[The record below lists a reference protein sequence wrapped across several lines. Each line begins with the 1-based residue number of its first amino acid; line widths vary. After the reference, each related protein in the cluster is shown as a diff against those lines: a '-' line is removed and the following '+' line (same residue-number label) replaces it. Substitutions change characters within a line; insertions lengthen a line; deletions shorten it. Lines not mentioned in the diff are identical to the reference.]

1 MKHTFIFIILLFL
14 IFLLFF
20 IIRLRKVT
28 EKFNDF
34 ENNFT
39 ICIKTLYRSDLLKE
53 NIISIRKIYPTVKI
67 IIADDSDDEYKIKNK
82 MAIQQASKND
92 KNITYI
98 PLPYDAGLSKGRNE
112 CVKKVKTEFTI
123 ITDDSRFLISKND
136 VIQNIITYMK
146 KNNVKLVTGI
156 IKDRSDSNYISNFDY
171 CMNENRKRISNDE
184 IKKIMEENGTIILK
198 KKQVNNIS
206 KFGNLEFQDINMGVN
221 CFIAETQTL
230 KNNKWDEN
238 KGPYG
243 VGDYGNAE
251 HEDFFFRLWLKN
263 TNIKYCKH
271 FYFKQPNDIL
281 RKYDKNGLELRERK
295 LDKSNIFKLVI
306 E

>member
-1 MKHTFIFIILLFL
+1 
-14 IFLLFF
+14 
-20 IIRLRKVT
+20 
-28 EKFNDF
+28 
-34 ENNFT
+34 
-39 ICIKTLYRSDLLKE
+39 
-53 NIISIRKIYPTVKI
+53 
-67 IIADDSDDEYKIKNK
+67 
-82 MAIQQASKND
+82 
-92 KNITYI
+92 
-98 PLPYDAGLSKGRNE
+98 
-112 CVKKVKTEFTI
+112 
-123 ITDDSRFLISKND
+123 
-136 VIQNIITYMK
+136 
-146 KNNVKLVTGI
+146 
-156 IKDRSDSNYISNFDY
+156 
-171 CMNENRKRISNDE
+171 
-184 IKKIMEENGTIILK
+184 
-198 KKQVNNIS
+198 
-206 KFGNLEFQDINMGVN
+206 MGVN